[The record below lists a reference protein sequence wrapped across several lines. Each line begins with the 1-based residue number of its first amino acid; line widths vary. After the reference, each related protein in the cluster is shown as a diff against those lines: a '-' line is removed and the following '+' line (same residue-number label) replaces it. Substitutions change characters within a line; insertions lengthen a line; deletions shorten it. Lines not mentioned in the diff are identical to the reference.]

1 MFSKIQIASL
11 SCNIIELE
19 NNEISYQ
26 MILEVIRLL
35 KYTGILIFNKIALY
49 NCLKNKLNLILF
61 IKDII
66 LFVIYAGNIYPS

>member
-26 MILEVIRLL
+26 TILEVIRLL